1 MRVLVSADSA
11 DELARIRALLP
22 PTSQPCSPAVVDKHF
37 GITAGPGGTY
47 AVIRGDETYTKN
59 LEFDLALELLE
70 AQVRAYVALH
80 APDRIFVHAGAV
92 ALAGRAILLPGMS
105 FAGKTTLVAALVRA
119 GAVYYSDEFT
129 VLDEAGLVHPY
140 ARPLALRDATGIS
153 TPHPVA
159 TLGGVAGTEP
169 LPVGVVVATQYRA
182 NAEWNPRHSSTG
194 AGVLALLANTVPAQT
209 RPQQTLR
216 VLTRAV
222 SEAVVIESDRAEAAE
237 VVDWLMA
244 GFGA

>member
-1 MRVLVSADSA
+1 MRVLVSADSP
-11 DELARIRALLP
+11 DDLARILTLLP
-22 PTSQPCSPAVVDKHF
+22 PTSQPCSPVAVDKHF
-37 GITAGPGGTY
+37 GIRADPGGSY

-59 LEFDLALELLE
+59 LEFDLALELFE

-92 ALAGRAILLPGMS
+92 ALADRAIVLPGMS

-129 VLDEAGLVHPY
+129 VLDEEGLVHPY
-140 ARPLALRDATGIS
+140 ARPLALRDATGTS
-153 TPHPVA
+153 SPHPVA

-182 NAEWNPRHSSTG
+182 DAEWSPRRSSTG

-209 RPQQTLR
+209 RPHQALR

-222 SEAVVIESDRAEAAE
+222 AGAQVIESDRAEAAE
-237 VVDWLMA
+237 VVDYLLA
-244 GFGA
+244 EFGS